1 LFLRCFF
8 FIYFFQLISNILP
21 SSPLSSHYPILY
33 IYSNDDAF
41 LSGAPNPSTI
51 SFSSGVAAVSST
63 NSLAAFNT
71 QFREKGESFDV
82 KERDLKNARKT
93 SGKTAL
99 KKMLAERKSII
110 DQRKA
115 KNRDEEAATE
125 QAMLDALQGE
135 NWARAVTL
143 VDVLSTPTGA
153 HSASKGGKTT
163 GGSKS
168 EGTTT
173 DTSRMKDIL
182 IALKAKP
189 LQ

>member
-1 LFLRCFF
+1 MDEFDGNDDVFHSGA
-8 FIYFFQLISNILP
+8 QNP
-21 SSPLSSHYPILY
+21 SS
-33 IYSNDDAF
+33 
-41 LSGAPNPSTI
+41 I
-51 SFSSGVAAVSST
+51 SFSSGVAAVSSN

-71 QFREKGESFDV
+71 QFREKGETFDV

-99 KKMLAERKSII
+99 KKMLAERKAII

-115 KNRDEEAATE
+115 KNREEEAATE

-143 VDVLSTPTGA
+143 VDVISTSTGA
-153 HSASKGGKTT
+153 HSAKGGKAATT
-163 GGSKS
+163 KTDAS
-168 EGTTT
+168 TA

>member
-1 LFLRCFF
+1 MS
-8 FIYFFQLISNILP
+8 SN
-21 SSPLSSHYPILY
+21 
-33 IYSNDDAF
+33 
-41 LSGAPNPSTI
+41 
-51 SFSSGVAAVSST
+51 

-71 QFREKGESFDV
+71 QFREKGETFDV

-99 KKMLAERKSII
+99 KKMLAERKAII

-115 KNRDEEAATE
+115 KNREEEAATE

-135 NWARAVTL
+135 NWARAVSL
-143 VDVLSTPTGA
+143 VDVISSTAGA
-153 HSASKGGKTT
+153 HTAAKGGKSSSAKTD
-163 GGSKS
+163 SS
-168 EGTTT
+168 ST